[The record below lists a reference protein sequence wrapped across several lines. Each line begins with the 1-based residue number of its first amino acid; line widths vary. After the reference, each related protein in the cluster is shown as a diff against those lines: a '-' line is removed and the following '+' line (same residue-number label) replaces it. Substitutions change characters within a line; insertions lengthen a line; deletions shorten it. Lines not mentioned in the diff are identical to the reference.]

1 MADFVEEFSRR
12 VSDVASDITKKTGD
26 TLEIQKIKSNV
37 RTLKRA
43 NERDLADIGRMVY
56 EKFQSG
62 EVSDMDYV
70 TLCEEIE
77 KREEEIEKQEEE
89 IVKIQGGA
97 VGTLFALDM
106 AVKQY
111 IEENVSE
118 KEEKNFCGTKVLIR
132 KVYNKGFA
140 FNSMDSEPAKVKKAS
155 VITTAVILMLTL
167 AESFREGHKVNKT
180 ALTLLSAGAISNTYD
195 RIVRGKV
202 VDYIGIRSDHKM
214 LGDVTA
220 NLADVYILIGSVL
233 MWMRRIGKR

>member
-1 MADFVEEFSRR
+1 MHTS
-12 VSDVASDITKKTGD
+12 IP
-26 TLEIQKIKSNV
+26 
-37 RTLKRA
+37 
-43 NERDLADIGRMVY
+43 
-56 EKFQSG
+56 
-62 EVSDMDYV
+62 
-70 TLCEEIE
+70 
-77 KREEEIEKQEEE
+77 
-89 IVKIQGGA
+89 GA

-111 IEENVSE
+111 IEENISE

-140 FNSMDSEPAKVKKAS
+140 FNSMDSEPDKVKKAS

-167 AESFREGHKVNKT
+167 AES
-180 ALTLLSAGAISNTYD
+180 LLSAGAISNTYD

-202 VDYIGIRSDHKM
+202 VDYIGIRSDHKI